1 MSIKQSAN
9 YLKPVTPSPLE
20 RRLGLP
26 AAPFGQAGGEVKLK
40 ILFLSFILISFT
52 AFSQEVDLVRLGYSK
67 TDLTSEQIGMAASAD
82 GAHVAFVFKD
92 KMIKIFDV
100 QAGRFVKSIN
110 GPLSELFD
118 LQLTNDGKLIL
129 IEASQVFVLEWKTEK
144 MLTQFTT
151 KMEITKSSYLHSA
164 NLLAVGQREGWV
176 TVWNLNSLK
185 EVNTFQY
192 KKHHVSALALHPNGK
207 SIAVGVMALIGESN
221 SIELYDINTGKA
233 NVQSKKGIYSMAL
246 FDETGKRLISAG
258 INKLGTK
265 TEVKVFD
272 GNTLEL
278 IKEIDTK
285 GLVLNAIM
293 PYGGIISKDKFLG
306 ITASSS
312 FNVYDLTSGDFIFTT
327 KSDGFKLP
335 GYIKLGIGNA
345 MPFQLGNSGK
355 FLLNSLGNN
364 INQIY
369 DSKTNSIIGYFFC
382 DSNDDFAIVSKDGR
396 VDGTPAALAKVY
408 WTTRMSGLKTSLEST
423 LERGFA
429 PRLLTQI
436 INEESGAL
444 VSFDIDKVVTKVPV
458 VAIKSVNGK
467 TFSQSTALV
476 STQKKS
482 TIDVEVV
489 DNPQEVTEVRL
500 YQNSK
505 LIKTFPAAG
514 SKYIFDVSLTS
525 SFGEENFFFVSAGSK
540 SGVDSE
546 KAKFT
551 ITYKGSTEE
560 KPTLYLITIGI
571 NKYKNPKYNLNYA
584 QADADAVEKS
594 MKQSSSTI
602 FKSIIPYNIRNDK
615 AVKASITNALEDVR
629 KKSLEQD
636 MVVFYYAG
644 HGVMS
649 GEGADEK
656 EFYIVPTDVTQLYGR
671 DDMLKDKAIAAS
683 SLKEYA
689 QSINAQKQ
697 VFILDA
703 CQSAG
708 ALETVGERGVAEEK
722 AIAQL
727 ARSTGTF
734 WITSTGSNQFASEF
748 EKLGH
753 GIFTY
758 SLIEGL
764 DGKADANN
772 DKKLTIRELSTY
784 IENKVPELSEQLK
797 GSAQYPSAYSF
808 GNDFPIAVYK

>member
-1 MSIKQSAN
+1 MSTHVNRIVLFIVYFGCIFSAH
-9 YLKPVTPSPLE
+9 
-20 RRLGLP
+20 
-26 AAPFGQAGGEVKLK
+26 A
-40 ILFLSFILISFT
+40 
-52 AFSQEVDLVRLGYSK
+52 QEVDLVRLGYTKSE
-67 TDLTSEQIGMAASAD
+67 LASEQTGMAASVD
-82 GAHVAFVFKD
+82 GKHVAFVFKN
-92 KMIKIFDV
+92 KTIKLFDV
-100 QAGRFVKSIN
+100 QAGRFIKSIA
-110 GPLSELFD
+110 GPFTDLFD
-118 LQLTNDGKLIL
+118 LQLTNDGKVIL
-129 IEASQVFVLEWKTEK
+129 MEGNQVVVIDWKTEK
-144 MLTQFTT
+144 TLAQFTT
-151 KMEITKSSYLHSA
+151 SGAITKSSYLPSA
-164 NLLAVGQREGWV
+164 NLLAAGQREGWV
-176 TVWNLNSLK
+176 TIWDLNSLK
-185 EVNTFQY
+185 EVNSFQY
-192 KKHHVSALALHPNGK
+192 KKHHVSALALHPNAK

-221 SIELYDINTGKA
+221 PIKLFEIKSGSVIAQTKG
-233 NVQSKKGIYSMAL
+233 GIYAMAV
-246 FDETGKRLISAG
+246 FDETGKRLVSSG
-258 INKLGTK
+258 VSKLGIK
-265 TEVKVFD
+265 TEVKIFD
-272 GNTLEL
+272 GNSFEL
-278 IKEIDTK
+278 LQDIDSK
-285 GLVLNAIM
+285 VLLANAIM
-293 PYGGIISKDKFLG
+293 PYGGVITNEKFLA
-306 ITASSS
+306 ITASLS
-312 FNVYDLTSGDFIFTT
+312 FNVYDLRSGGVTFTT

-345 MPFQLGNSGK
+345 IPFRLGNSGK
-355 FLLNSLGNN
+355 FLINSLGNN

-369 DSKTNSIIGYFFC
+369 DSKSNTIIGYFFC

-396 VDGTPAALAKVY
+396 VDGTPAALSKVY
-408 WTTRMSGLKTSLEST
+408 WTTRLSGQKTSLEST
-423 LERGFA
+423 LEKGFA

-436 INEESGAL
+436 INEESGSLA
-444 VSFDIDKVVTKVPV
+444 SFDVDQVVKKIPV
-458 VAIKSVNGK
+458 VAVKSINGK
-467 TFSQSTALV
+467 TFSATAAV
-476 STQKKS
+476 ESTQKKS
-482 TIDVEVV
+482 TVAVEIT

-505 LIKTFPAAG
+505 LIKTLPAAG
-514 SKYIFDVSLTS
+514 TKYTFDVSLTS

-551 ITYKGSTEE
+551 ITYKGATEA

-594 MKQSSSTI
+594 MNKSSSTI
-602 FKSIIPYNIRNDK
+602 FKAIVPYTIRNDK
-615 AVKASITNALEDVR
+615 AVKSGILAALDDVR

-649 GEGADEK
+649 GEGADAK

-671 DDMLKDKAIAAS
+671 DDMLKEKAIAAS
-683 SLKEYA
+683 SLKDYA

-697 VFILDA
+697 IFILDA

-708 ALETVGERGVAEEK
+708 ALESVTERGVAEEK

-797 GSAQYPSAYSF
+797 GTAQYPSAYSF
-808 GNDFPIAVYK
+808 VNDFPIAVYK

>member
-1 MSIKQSAN
+1 MFLILTSVAA
-9 YLKPVTPSPLE
+9 
-20 RRLGLP
+20 LG
-26 AAPFGQAGGEVKLK
+26 
-40 ILFLSFILISFT
+40 
-52 AFSQEVDLVRLGYSK
+52 QEVDLVRLGYTKSEG
-67 TDLTSEQIGMAASAD
+67 TAEQIGMAASAD
-82 GAHVAFVFKD
+82 GKYVAFVFKD
-92 KMIKIFDV
+92 KAIKIFDV
-100 QAGRFVKSIN
+100 QAGRFVKSIS

-118 LQLTNDGKLIL
+118 LQLTNDGKIIL
-129 IEASQVFVLEWKTEK
+129 IQASEVFVLDWKTEK
-144 MLTQFTT
+144 TLTQFTT
-151 KMEITKSSYLHSA
+151 KGIITKSSYLSSA
-164 NLLAVGQREGWV
+164 NLLGVGQREGWV
-176 TVWNLNSLK
+176 TIWNLNSLK
-185 EVNTFQY
+185 EINTFQY
-192 KKHHVSALALHPNGK
+192 KKHHVSALALHPNGT
-207 SIAVGVMALIGESN
+207 SIAVGVMALFGEN
-221 SIELYDINTGKA
+221 NPINLFELKTGKVLA
-233 NVQSKKGIYSMAL
+233 QTIGGIYSAVV
-246 FDETGKRLISAG
+246 FNENGKKMVTSGVNRLG
-258 INKLGTK
+258 IK
-265 TEVKVFD
+265 TEVKIFD
-272 GNTLEL
+272 GSTFQFLKDVE
-278 IKEIDTK
+278 TR
-285 GLVLNAIM
+285 GVVVNAIM
-293 PYGGIISKDKFLG
+293 PYGGVISQDKFLS
-306 ITASSS
+306 ITASLS
-312 FNVYDLTSGDFIFTT
+312 FNVYDLASGTFTFTT

-335 GYIKLGIGNA
+335 GYLKLGVGNA
-345 MPFQLGNSGK
+345 MPFALGNSGK

-369 DSKTNSIIGYFFC
+369 DIKSNSIIGYFFC
-382 DSNDDFAIVSKDGR
+382 DGNDDFAIVSKDGR

-408 WTTRMSGLKTSLEST
+408 WTAKGSAQKTSLEST
-423 LERGFA
+423 LERGFT

-444 VSFDIDKVVTKVPV
+444 ATFDVEQVVNKVPV
-458 VAIKSVNGK
+458 VAVKSINGK
-467 TFSQSTALV
+467 TFSSAATIE
-476 STQKKS
+476 SSQKKS
-482 TIDVEVV
+482 TVAVEIT

-505 LIKTFPAAG
+505 LIKTIPAAG
-514 SKYIFDVSLTS
+514 LKYTFDISLTS

-551 ITYKGSTEE
+551 ITYKGANEE

-571 NKYKNPKYNLNYA
+571 NKYKNSKYNLNYA

-602 FKSIIPYNIRNDK
+602 FKAIIPYNIRNDK
-615 AVKASITNALEDVR
+615 AVKSNIITALEDVR

-649 GEGADEK
+649 GEGADAK

-671 DDMLKDKAIAAS
+671 DDMLKNKAIAAS

-697 VFILDA
+697 IFILDA

-708 ALETVGERGVAEEK
+708 ALESVTERGVAEEK

-797 GSAQYPSAYSF
+797 GTAQYPSAYSF

>member
-1 MSIKQSAN
+1 MKAKAIVLLILLVN
-9 YLKPVTPSPLE
+9 LK
-20 RRLGLP
+20 
-26 AAPFGQAGGEVKLK
+26 
-40 ILFLSFILISFT
+40 
-52 AFSQEVDLVRLGYSK
+52 AFSQEVDLVRLSYSK
-67 TDLTSEQIGMAASAD
+67 TDITSEQIGMAASAN
-82 GAHVAFVFKD
+82 GAHIAFVFKN
-92 KMIKIFDV
+92 KTIKIFDV
-100 QAGRFVKSIN
+100 QAGRFVKSIA
-110 GPLSELFD
+110 GPISDLFD
-118 LQLTNDGKLIL
+118 AQLTNDGKLIL
-129 IEASQVFVLEWKTEK
+129 IEAKQVFVLEWKTGNI
-144 MLTQFTT
+144 LAQFTT
-151 KMEITKSSYLHSA
+151 KMEITKSSYLKST

-176 TVWNLNSLK
+176 TIWNLNLLK

-192 KKHHVSALALHPNGK
+192 RKHHVSALALHPNGK

-221 SIELYDINTGKA
+221 SIDIYDISTGKVSA
-233 NVQSKKGIYSMAL
+233 QSRSGIYSMAIY
-246 FDETGKRLISAG
+246 DETGKRLVSAG

-265 TEVKVFD
+265 TEVKVLD

-278 IKEIDTK
+278 VREIDTK

-293 PYGGIISKDKFLG
+293 PYGGVISKDKFLG
-306 ITASSS
+306 ISASSS
-312 FNVYDLTSGDFIFTT
+312 FNVYDLESGSFTFTT
-327 KSDGFKLP
+327 KSDGFRLP
-335 GYIKLGIGNA
+335 GYIKLGVGNA

-369 DSKTNSIIGYFFC
+369 DIKTNSIIGYFFC

-396 VDGTPAALAKVY
+396 VDGTPTALAKVY
-408 WTTRMSGLKTSLEST
+408 WTTRMSGQKTSLEST

-436 INEESGAL
+436 ISEESGAL
-444 VSFDIDKVVTKVPV
+444 VSFDVDKVVTKVPV
-458 VAIKSVNGK
+458 VAIKTVNGK
-467 TFSQSTALV
+467 TFSQSTSVV
-476 STQKKS
+476 SIQKKS
-482 TIDVEVV
+482 IINVEIV

-505 LIKTFPAAG
+505 LIKTLPAAG
-514 SKYIFDVSLTS
+514 SKYTFDVSLTS

-551 ITYKGSTEE
+551 IAYKGATEE

-602 FKSIIPYNIRNDK
+602 FKAIIPYNIRNDK
-615 AVKASITNALEDVR
+615 AVKASIITALDDVR

-708 ALETVGERGVAEEK
+708 ALETIGERGVAEEK

-758 SLIEGL
+758 SLIEGM
-764 DGKADANN
+764 DGKADTNN

-797 GSAQYPSAYSF
+797 GTAQYPSAYSF

>member
-1 MSIKQSAN
+1 M
-9 YLKPVTPSPLE
+9 
-20 RRLGLP
+20 G
-26 AAPFGQAGGEVKLK
+26 
-40 ILFLSFILISFT
+40 
-52 AFSQEVDLVRLGYSK
+52 
-67 TDLTSEQIGMAASAD
+67 
-82 GAHVAFVFKD
+82 
-92 KMIKIFDV
+92 
-100 QAGRFVKSIN
+100 
-110 GPLSELFD
+110 
-118 LQLTNDGKLIL
+118 
-129 IEASQVFVLEWKTEK
+129 
-144 MLTQFTT
+144 
-151 KMEITKSSYLHSA
+151 
-164 NLLAVGQREGWV
+164 VG
-176 TVWNLNSLK
+176 
-185 EVNTFQY
+185 
-192 KKHHVSALALHPNGK
+192 
-207 SIAVGVMALIGESN
+207 
-221 SIELYDINTGKA
+221 
-233 NVQSKKGIYSMAL
+233 
-246 FDETGKRLISAG
+246 
-258 INKLGTK
+258 
-265 TEVKVFD
+265 
-272 GNTLEL
+272 
-278 IKEIDTK
+278 
-285 GLVLNAIM
+285 NAI
-293 PYGGIISKDKFLG
+293 
-306 ITASSS
+306 
-312 FNVYDLTSGDFIFTT
+312 
-327 KSDGFKLP
+327 
-335 GYIKLGIGNA
+335 
-345 MPFQLGNSGK
+345 PFQLGNSGK
-355 FLLNSLGNN
+355 FLINSLGNN

-369 DSKTNSIIGYFFC
+369 DLKSNSITGYFFC

-408 WTTRMSGLKTSLEST
+408 WTTRGGAQKTSLEST

-429 PRLLTQI
+429 PRLLSQI
-436 INEESGAL
+436 INEESGNLA
-444 VSFDIDKVVTKVPV
+444 SFDVDQV
-458 VAIKSVNGK
+458 VAKIPAVAVKSINGK
-467 TFSQSTALV
+467 NFSPTAAILA
-476 STQKKS
+476 TQKNS
-482 TIDVEVV
+482 TIDVEIT

-505 LIKTFPAAG
+505 LIKTLPAAG
-514 SKYIFDVSLTS
+514 SKYTFDVSLTS

-546 KAKFT
+546 KSKFT
-551 ITYKGSTEE
+551 ITYKGATEA

-602 FKSIIPYNIRNDK
+602 FKAIVPYNIRNDK
-615 AVKASITNALEDVR
+615 AIKSSIVTALDDVR
-629 KKSLEQD
+629 NKSLEQD

-649 GEGADEK
+649 GEGVDAK

-697 VFILDA
+697 IFILDA

-708 ALETVGERGVAEEK
+708 ALESVTERGVAEEK

-764 DGKADANN
+764 DGKADTNA

-797 GSAQYPSAYSF
+797 GTAQYPSAYSF